1 MEKPNKRDR
10 EEDDEDRRPGKRA
23 ADEVSDPEDPPR
35 RWRPTPVP
43 TRSQRPDLSYP
54 GAGAEA
60 EQAAPLAEPERGADG
75 EYTRA
80 RAIGALAHR
89 RDCERCGWQDYNA
102 ELRYIDQ
109 LEAREEA
116 NKLAWRCPRCLG
128 MRKDLQVQIEL
139 RKQQEKETRQAEAYC
154 RAFRAEVRELTRELT
169 TSMRRADR
177 LEREVDILQA
187 RLDHDRR

>member
-1 MEKPNKRDR
+1 MEEKRRRDR

-23 ADEVSDPEDPPR
+23 ANEVSDPEEPPR
-35 RWRPTPVP
+35 RRGPTPVP
-43 TRSQRPDLSYP
+43 RRSQRPDLSYL

-80 RAIGALAHR
+80 RAIGALVHR

-109 LEAREEA
+109 LQARNEA
-116 NKLAWRCPRCLG
+116 NKKAWHCPRCLN

-139 RKQQEKETRQAEAYC
+139 RKQEQRETRQAEAYC
-154 RAFRAEVRELTRELT
+154 RAYCMEIKELTRELT
-169 TSMRRADR
+169 TSMKRADH
-177 LEREVDILQA
+177 LEREVEILQA
-187 RLDHDRR
+187 RLGHDRR